1 MTTLRHL
8 VGAAALALSTL
19 VFAADAVDIN
29 TADVQ
34 TLAALHGIGAAK
46 AEAII
51 AYRQQH
57 GPFAS
62 VDQLVEV
69 KGIGDKTVERN
80 RDRLTVG
87 TATR

>member
-1 MTTLRHL
+1 MRTVRHL

-29 TADVQ
+29 TADAQ
-34 TLAALHGIGAAK
+34 TLAALDGIGAAK

-62 VDQLVEV
+62 VDQLVDV

-80 RDRLTVG
+80 RERLTVG